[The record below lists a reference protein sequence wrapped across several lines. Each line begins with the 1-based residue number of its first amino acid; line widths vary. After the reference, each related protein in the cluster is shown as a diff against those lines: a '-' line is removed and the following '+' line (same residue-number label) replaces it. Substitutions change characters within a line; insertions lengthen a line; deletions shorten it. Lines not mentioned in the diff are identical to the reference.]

1 MDDKELNYII
11 FEYLDLL
18 MDSQDLWLDY
28 VWINIVQR
36 SISLQ
41 SSDGNIEKI
50 RFKWDKEGAEG
61 FQETVAQL
69 CEDVPPDQ
77 RCFIEK

>member
-41 SSDGNIEKI
+41 DSDGNIEKI

-61 FQETVAQL
+61 FQESVRQI